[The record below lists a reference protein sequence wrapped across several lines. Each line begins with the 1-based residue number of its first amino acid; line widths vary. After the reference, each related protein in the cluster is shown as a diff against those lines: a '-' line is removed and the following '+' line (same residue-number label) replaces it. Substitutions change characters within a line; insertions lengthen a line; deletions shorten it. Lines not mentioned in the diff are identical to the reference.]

1 MIAGC
6 ASSSPQETAAGDYL
20 SGRLAANLNDIAA
33 AADHYGKAV
42 DANPGEAALVRQA
55 FLFHLAAGEVERA
68 GVYAQ
73 TLAADAEADGLARIA
88 LATIKMKH
96 GDLAAAREGLK
107 GEYAEPFT
115 KSISF
120 LIGSWLEAELVG
132 AEAGV
137 AAFDTGKSDL
147 FTGFNPTFKAMLLE
161 DAGAIDAAREAHELS
176 VASFGGPVGRAAYG
190 AFLERQGEKDAA
202 REFYGML
209 AKEGGPARRLA
220 EAALARTDA
229 GQQTKAYTD
238 LSAAEGSALA
248 LYLFAGNMLQ
258 QSAGEMQR
266 AAEAGFRVEEA
277 PFNLPLALA
286 QLAIHLDP
294 SLSDAQRLVGSILNI
309 YANYDAARAAL
320 SRVPVSSS
328 QFEQAQIEIANTFL
342 AQKRPLDAIAALKT
356 AVRRD
361 RNANEAR
368 LALAGHY
375 AELDR
380 HGDAVKS
387 AGDAISR
394 LGNSPPEDAWRL
406 FVTRAASLID
416 LDRFDEAEADLKR
429 AVEIAPEEP
438 VVLNYLGYS
447 WVERGRNLDEAF
459 KLIEKA
465 VALRPQSG
473 AIIDSL
479 GWAHYQRGEYEAA
492 LPHLEKAAAIEPAD
506 PTVTEHLGDVYW
518 RLGREVEAQFQWR
531 RALQLEPPERARI
544 AIGKKLQSGLE
555 PAQKAQ

>member
-1 MIAGC
+1 M
-6 ASSSPQETAAGDYL
+6 
-20 SGRLAANLNDIAA
+20 
-33 AADHYGKAV
+33 
-42 DANPGEAALVRQA
+42 
-55 FLFHLAAGEVERA
+55 
-68 GVYAQ
+68 
-73 TLAADAEADGLARIA
+73 
-88 LATIKMKH
+88 
-96 GDLAAAREGLK
+96 
-107 GEYAEPFT
+107 
-115 KSISF
+115 
-120 LIGSWLEAELVG
+120 
-132 AEAGV
+132 
-137 AAFDTGKSDL
+137 
-147 FTGFNPTFKAMLLE
+147 
-161 DAGAIDAAREAHELS
+161 
-176 VASFGGPVGRAAYG
+176 
-190 AFLERQGEKDAA
+190 
-202 REFYGML
+202 
-209 AKEGGPARRLA
+209 
-220 EAALARTDA
+220 
-229 GQQTKAYTD
+229 
-238 LSAAEGSALA
+238 
-248 LYLFAGNMLQ
+248 
-258 QSAGEMQR
+258 
-266 AAEAGFRVEEA
+266 
-277 PFNLPLALA
+277 
-286 QLAIHLDP
+286 
-294 SLSDAQRLVGSILNI
+294 
-309 YANYDAARAAL
+309 
-320 SRVPVSSS
+320 
-328 QFEQAQIEIANTFL
+328 
-342 AQKRPLDAIAALKT
+342 KT

-394 LGNSPPEDAWRL
+394 LGDSPPEDAWRL